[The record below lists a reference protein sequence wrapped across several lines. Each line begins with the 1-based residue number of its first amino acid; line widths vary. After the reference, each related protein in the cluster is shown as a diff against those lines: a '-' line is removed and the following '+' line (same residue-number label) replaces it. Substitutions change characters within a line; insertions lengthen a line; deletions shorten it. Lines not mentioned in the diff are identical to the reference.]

1 MESLVNLFSSLEKK
15 IPVTWILLIFMVL
28 LFIEFKGMA
37 KDISHIQKDMAKDI
51 SHIQKDLENHIGDT
65 NKKIDRLSDRFDR
78 LYEVL
83 LNKKKQAR
91 G

>member
-1 MESLVNLFSSLEKK
+1 MDSLVNLFSSLDKK
-15 IPVTWILLIFMVL
+15 IPINWILLIFMVF

-65 NKKIDRLSDRFDR
+65 NKKIDRLSERFDR

-83 LNKKKQAR
+83 LNKKSSTK